1 MDCIFCQIIAGKIP
15 SQKVHEDDLSIAI
28 RDIRPQA
35 PTHVLV
41 MPKVHI
47 GSLAESVD
55 ERLAGRLLFVAA
67 EIARK
72 EKLENGWRLI
82 VNTGAHG
89 GQEVPH
95 LHLHVVGGK
104 KLGRMLPQT
113 S

>member
-1 MDCIFCQIIAGKIP
+1 MDCIFCQIIAGEIP
-15 SQKVHEDDLSIAI
+15 SQRIHEDDLSIAI

-82 VNTGAHG
+82 VNTGAHR

>member
-15 SQKVHEDDLSIAI
+15 SQKVHEDDLTIAI
-28 RDIRPQA
+28 RDVRPQA

-41 MPKVHI
+41 MPKTHI
-47 GSLAESVD
+47 ESLAASLDES
-55 ERLAGRLLFVAA
+55 LAGRLLCVAA
-67 EIARK
+67 DVARR

-82 VNTGAHG
+82 VNTGAHS

-104 KLGRMLPQT
+104 KLGRMLPPAT
-113 S
+113 